1 MPAVPVVVTTL
12 IIISV
17 ELTSLKVT
25 VNTAAV
31 PSATVTL
38 LMVNDGLG
46 MTSVIVPV
54 LVAVGLLVCPDVVV
68 PVTVNV
74 SLPSNTA
81 STVVGTVAVPVK
93 LPAGIVTGVVVVV

>member
-1 MPAVPVVVTTL
+1 MSPADPVPFTT
-12 IIISV
+12 
-17 ELTSLKVT
+17 
-25 VNTAAV
+25 AV
-31 PSATVTL
+31 FTNAMLPFP
-38 LMVNDGLG
+38 
-46 MTSVIVPV
+46 SVIVPV
-54 LVAVGLLVCPDVVV
+54 PVAVGLLVCPDVTV